1 MEIIFYDIL
10 YIYNNF
16 NLTICFY
23 SFILRMRIEMS
34 KPVYS
39 IWIDNKIQ
47 WKSETFDREEAYRK
61 FEEYIHLS
69 DAAGS
74 MLDLKVSSR
83 GIVYTLKSEVI
94 KGHDTVADY
103 EAAPAYK
110 SSEQTDSKQEYEEF
124 LCSLHNI
131 GFSASEI
138 SEITGKTQRVVNY
151 ALSKLKA
158 ADQIKSHRRG
168 RPVYNTSRDKKPVT
182 IQLYKDNYDYL
193 MEKFGNVSNA
203 INDLVDEYKK
213 EHEKE

>member
-1 MEIIFYDIL
+1 M
-10 YIYNNF
+10 N
-16 NLTICFY
+16 
-23 SFILRMRIEMS
+23 

-39 IWIDNKIQ
+39 IWIDNKLQ
-47 WKSETFDREEAYRK
+47 GKSETFDREEAYRK
-61 FEEYIHLS
+61 FEEYTHLS
-69 DAAGS
+69 EAVGY
-74 MLDLKVSSR
+74 MLELKVSSR
-83 GIVYTLKSEVI
+83 GIVYTLMSDVI
-94 KGHDTVADY
+94 KENVFATDY

-110 SSEQTDSKQEYEEF
+110 TSKQNDSQKEYENL

-131 GFSASEI
+131 GFSVSEI
-138 SEITGKTQRVVNY
+138 SQITGKTQRVVNY

-168 RPVYNTSRDKKPVT
+168 RPVYNTSRDKKSVT

-203 INDLVDEYKK
+203 INNLIDEYKK